1 MADYREHRNHSFLK
15 YRIKPT
21 SWNGEEWTYAEIK
34 EDGRR
39 VAVINNAGKMEAF
52 GRKHYINIWPKVA
65 PLLKDITVPEN
76 TMVEIE
82 HIRDHVE
89 HEYCRAFALPVLNG
103 EPPWSLTYEDARKTM
118 QDMGFTLVEQAKLPV
133 LYSREKLEEYINSR
147 KIEGLVLKLRTLAG
161 WYKLKPVLTADCIV
175 TDYFYGEGKY
185 TGMMGALEASVYD
198 EHGTLIPVAH
208 VGGGWKDVDRRV
220 KHADVMGRV
229 MEVKYDCILKNRL
242 RFPRFYRWRDDK
254 PANECLLP
262 ERGR

>member
-1 MADYREHRNHSFLK
+1 M
-15 YRIKPT
+15 
-21 SWNGEEWTYAEIK
+21 
-34 EDGRR
+34 
-39 VAVINNAGKMEAF
+39 VA
-52 GRKHYINIWPKVA
+52 
-65 PLLKDITVPEN
+65 
-76 TMVEIE
+76 IE
-82 HIRDHVE
+82 HLRDHVE

-133 LYSREKLEEYINSR
+133 LYSREKLEEYIQSR

-175 TDYFYGEGKY
+175 TDNFSGEGKY
-185 TGMMGALEASVYD
+185 RGMMGALEASVYD
-198 EHGTLIPVAH
+198 EHGALISVAH
-208 VGGGWKDVDRRV
+208 VGGGWKDKDRRL

-254 PANECLLP
+254 PANECLYP
-262 ERGR
+262 EKGR

>member
-1 MADYREHRNHSFLK
+1 LYPRWEVTTQQLMAWKEQFGMCNQEWLQEACTLMYRQWTGENPKPKWLAESFRQVRAGHQGIPLDESCAAAEHTQKEKQEWEQHVLQCDLDRSRN
-15 YRIKPT
+15 
-21 SWNGEEWTYAEIK
+21 W
-34 EDGRR
+34 
-39 VAVINNAGKMEAF
+39 
-52 GRKHYINIWPKVA
+52 
-65 PLLKDITVPEN
+65 
-76 TMVEIE
+76 
-82 HIRDHVE
+82 
-89 HEYCRAFALPVLNG
+89 
-103 EPPWSLTYEDARKTM
+103 KTM

-208 VGGGWKDVDRRV
+208 VGGGWKDVDRMV